1 MAGYRR
7 VDAFLAELILT
18 IPVVIFSEMFAQLLG
33 YLLRDFIGAAAPAFA
48 YCNRVGER
56 RSERA
61 RSFRSSLNQSTT
73 LPIAMQTSHWSQLSG
88 TVPKAVL
95 RNPMCTTA
103 IWRTTDSAM
112 APHSHRLTNKW
123 WNALV
128 VSERALKQL
137 NS

>member
-61 RSFRSSLNQSTT
+61 TSFRSSLNQSTT
-73 LPIAMQTSHWSQLSG
+73 LPIAMQTSH
-88 TVPKAVL
+88 
-95 RNPMCTTA
+95 
-103 IWRTTDSAM
+103 
-112 APHSHRLTNKW
+112 
-123 WNALV
+123 
-128 VSERALKQL
+128 
-137 NS
+137 